1 MMTNTEKAIQE
12 SRELLKKFFDTADV
26 DTLVTIKQAIQ
37 ALQEKAERD
46 KGCEYCRNVE
56 HVNGHYR
63 NFYKAFPHDNDDKVF
78 TTLDYAD
85 LSIAHDK
92 KSGWVLHYESENGDK
107 MFDIKINACPMCGRK
122 LNSNAT
128 GSL

>member
-1 MMTNTEKAIQE
+1 MNDIETAIEITQRQIE
-12 SRELLKKFFDTADV
+12 ELKSNLP
-26 DTLVTIKQAIQ
+26 TLVTQEYYDSFNLAIEVKQKAIQ
-37 ALQEKAERD
+37 ALQEKAERE

-78 TTLDYAD
+78 ITLDYAD

-92 KSGWVLHYESENGDK
+92 KSGWEVIGNIFENPELLEAK
-107 MFDIKINACPMCGRK
+107 
-122 LNSNAT
+122 T
-128 GSL
+128 E